1 MFGLVSPVHAQG
13 IKEWGSC
20 VVGST
25 PSSAGAPT
33 LQCLEVVFGNLVFM
47 ASTLIIF
54 LLFIMIVVG
63 AFQYLTSFGDP
74 GKLKKAQGTLRYAVL
89 GFVLFLVSFLIIKLN
104 DTLFHGGQ
112 GTLFKLNLEQ

>member
-1 MFGLVSPVHAQG
+1 MFGLVSPVNAAAG

-20 VVGST
+20 VVG
-25 PSSAGAPT
+25 GINGVPT
-33 LQCLEVVFGNLVFM
+33 LGCLEIVFGNLVYM

-74 GKLKKAQGTLRYAVL
+74 AKLKKAQGTLRYAIL
-89 GFVLFLVSFLIIKLN
+89 GFVLFLTSFLILKVI
-104 DTLFHGGQ
+104 DTLFLGGQ
-112 GTLFKLNLEQ
+112 GTLFQLNLEQ